1 MAKNL
6 QDEYDNQSTN
16 NSGEG
21 GEEKQTTLCGSACCY
36 ECVAFELRLTKSLCS
51 CMCNN
56 IECCM

>member
-21 GEEKQTTLCGSACCY
+21 GEEKQKTLCGSACCY
-36 ECVAFELRLTKSLCS
+36 ECVAFELRLT
-51 CMCNN
+51 
-56 IECCM
+56 